1 MGKAG
6 TTAATVR
13 PGLRFL
19 DRLILFVAW
28 IVTCGL
34 VYGLGFYTGKGTQER
49 RLGMEERVVRLP
61 VTAAVPP
68 EGQRPKASN
77 EFSFYETLATQRAA
91 DGGRPHETPREEPPT
106 AAAPPPAPASAAAA
120 PAAVPVGEPLPHPT
134 SSPGAAKPSA
144 VGTGTGKPPAV
155 AVGEPKPPATTVAAP
170 ATGASTAV
178 AKPALPTPLGAPKP
192 VAVASGQAKPPV
204 RARPDDDGVIPPTP
218 RAATGTARAAAPIPT
233 TPAAATRPAGAAA
246 TTAPA
251 ARPATPPG
259 AMVALAQPPA
269 PAAPKRPTW
278 TVQASPTRDKQEA
291 DRLLA
296 ALKARGYDANVVTVR
311 RDGDVWYRLRVGRY
325 ASPEQATEAM
335 RKLRGAGVSHAFV
348 ASE

>member
-91 DGGRPHETPREEPPT
+91 DGGRPRDVPQEEPALP
-106 AAAPPPAPASAAAA
+106 AVPPPATAPAGAAAAAA
-120 PAAVPVGEPLPHPT
+120 PVGQQLPHP
-134 SSPGAAKPSA
+134 SASPGEPKPAAVASGAAKP
-144 VGTGTGKPPAV
+144 PAV
-155 AVGEPKPPATTVAAP
+155 PTGAPKPPAGVAA
-170 ATGASTAV
+170 AR
-178 AKPALPTPLGAPKP
+178 PALPTPLGAPKP
-192 VAVASGQAKPPV
+192 GAAPSPPPRPTT
-204 RARPDDDGVIPPTP
+204 RATAGADGVIPPTP
-218 RAATGTARAAAPIPT
+218 RGARPSAPVPT
-233 TPAAATRPAGAAA
+233 TPAAATRPGTTETGRTAAQ
-246 TTAPA
+246 PS
-251 ARPATPPG
+251 
-259 AMVALAQPPA
+259 AMVALAK
-269 PAAPKRPTW
+269 PAAPRKPSW

-291 DRLLA
+291 DRLLG
-296 ALKARGYDANVVTVR
+296 ALKARGYDASVVTVR

>member
-1 MGKAG
+1 MAKAAAA
-6 TTAATVR
+6 TATVR

-61 VTAAVPP
+61 VTSPVPP

-77 EFSFYETLATQRAA
+77 EFSFYETLATQRGA
-91 DGGRPHETPREEPPT
+91 DGGRPRDLPRQEPV
-106 AAAPPPAPASAAAA
+106 AAA
-120 PAAVPVGEPLPHPT
+120 PAPAPAPSAAAGEPLPHPAT
-134 SSPGAAKPSA
+134 SP
-144 VGTGTGKPPAV
+144 
-155 AVGEPKPPATTVAAP
+155 GEPKPPAIPSGAP
-170 ATGASTAV
+170 KPPVPSATGTGAPTGAIAAGPTGAWSASGATRGTPAPTGAV
-178 AKPALPTPLGAPKP
+178 AKPTLPTPLGAPKP
-192 VAVASGQAKPPV
+192 AAVPTGQLKPPV
-204 RARPDDDGVIPPTP
+204 RAVADEDGVIPPTP
-218 RAATGTARAAAPIPT
+218 RSSTPI
-233 TPAAATRPAGAAA
+233 A
-246 TTAPA
+246 TAPA
-251 ARPATPPG
+251 AARTGGTAAEAPARPTTTAPG
-259 AMVALAQPPA
+259 AMVALAKPTTPPA
-269 PAAPKRPTW
+269 AAAPKKPAW
-278 TVQASPTRDKQEA
+278 TVQASPTRDKKEA

-296 ALKARGYDANVVTVR
+296 ALKAKGYDANVVTVK

-325 ASPEQATEAM
+325 ATPEQATEAM